1 MSWIL
6 ENHVNINRLLRM
18 HQFKDKAAKAAQ
30 NGNKNDVFANTLG
43 LLSYPVLMTA
53 DIMLYNATRIISIQF

>member
-53 DIMLYNATRIISIQF
+53 DIMLYNATRILLIHF

>member
-1 MSWIL
+1 
-6 ENHVNINRLLRM
+6 M

-53 DIMLYNATRIISIQF
+53 DIMLYNATRILLIHF

>member
-53 DIMLYNATRIISIQF
+53 DIMLYNATRIISLHF